1 MRILLDHCTPVPLGR
16 HLSEHSVQTA
26 ARRGWAT
33 LRNGDLLNRAETAG
47 YELLITTDQSM
58 RYQQNMS
65 DRKISIIILLSNSWP
80 RIRLQTDRIREAVT
94 EISVGQISE
103 VEIPIR
109 TPDR

>member
-1 MRILLDHCTPVPLGR
+1 M
-16 HLSEHSVQTA
+16 
-26 ARRGWAT
+26 
-33 LRNGDLLNRAETAG
+33 RNGDLLNRAETAG

-80 RIRLQTDRIREAVT
+80 RIRLQTDRIREVVT
-94 EISVGQISE
+94 EISVGQIRE